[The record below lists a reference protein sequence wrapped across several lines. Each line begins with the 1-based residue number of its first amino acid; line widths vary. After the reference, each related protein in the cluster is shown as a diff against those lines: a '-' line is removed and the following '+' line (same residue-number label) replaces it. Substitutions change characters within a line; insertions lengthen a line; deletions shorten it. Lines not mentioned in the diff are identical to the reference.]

1 MVSNISMTTT
11 WMNTGHKS
19 RHSCRGGELL
29 RERLVRS
36 AFLIIFNLAPK
47 IWVTED
53 LGGNYRDVMYQ
64 QRLAPIE
71 ILYDERHLE
80 RLFEADDVN
89 SQYV

>member
-19 RHSCRGGELL
+19 RHSCRGGELP

-36 AFLIIFNLAPK
+36 SFLIIFNLAPK

-64 QRLAPIE
+64 QRLAPME

>member
-1 MVSNISMTTT
+1 V
-11 WMNTGHKS
+11 TG
-19 RHSCRGGELL
+19 
-29 RERLVRS
+29 
-36 AFLIIFNLAPK
+36 
-47 IWVTED
+47 D